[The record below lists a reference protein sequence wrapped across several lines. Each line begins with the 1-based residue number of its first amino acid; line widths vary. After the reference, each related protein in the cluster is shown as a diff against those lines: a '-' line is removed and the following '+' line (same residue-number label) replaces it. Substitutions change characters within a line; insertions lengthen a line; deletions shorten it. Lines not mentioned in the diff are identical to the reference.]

1 MANLKDFLR
10 STIVNGGASYNVV
23 TGELNPKVGYMVAI
37 SGHERII
44 ENVTNEKQLQYLI
57 ADYLK
62 DKAIIL
68 VSGITDNNKFI
79 GTWINEGKLY
89 LDVSVNI
96 ADKDAAIAL
105 AKSSNQLAIWDCE
118 NQTEIKTAQ

>member
-44 ENVTNEKQLQYLI
+44 ESVTNEKQLQYII

-68 VSGITDNNKFI
+68 LSGITDNNKFI
-79 GTWINEGKLY
+79 GTWVNDGKLY
-89 LDVSVNI
+89 LDVSVNVS
-96 ADKDAAIAL
+96 DRDEAIAL
-105 AKSSNQLAIWDCE
+105 AKAGNQLAIWDCA
-118 NQTEIKTAQ
+118 NQIEIETA